1 MSAVLSL
8 KTQQQKNPKRSK
20 QKWKMENRHEYL
32 TEEDIQMAKKNH
44 KKKTPQK
51 MFNIISRKE

>member
-32 TEEDIQMAKKNH
+32 TEEDIQMAKK
-44 KKKTPQK
+44 KTTKKTPQK